1 MAKEKKETRKETLSV
16 WASPSWTL
24 KKEGQQILLNSPAGF
39 FGYEKEGMVKI
50 EITVEEK

>member
-1 MAKEKKETRKETLSV
+1 MVKKKEEARKEVLKV

-24 KKEGQQILLNSPAGF
+24 KKEGQQIKLDSPAGF
-39 FGYEKEGMVKI
+39 FGYEKEGMVEV